1 MAELY
6 PNGTAVVRSHT
17 VLLMTLALLL
27 AALIG
32 AGLMFVGWA
41 VFGDE
46 DAVVVPNASA
56 PATTAP
62 HVTTPAEI
70 ASARALDRV
79 KNEAATAAAVGSSTG
94 ITNEIASARALDRV
108 KNEAATAA
116 AIGNRTGI
124 TEEQAAA
131 PTSSL
136 AGTTAKEAKTDA
148 KVHAEA
154 MRGIAAAR
162 DKPAATAGTTAEGA
176 AAVEAGTAVNGDDDC
191 LDSVVGHC

>member
-17 VLLMTLALLL
+17 VLVMTLALLL

-46 DAVVVPNASA
+46 DAVVVPNVSA

-62 HVTTPAEI
+62 HVTT
-70 ASARALDRV
+70 
-79 KNEAATAAAVGSSTG
+79 AA
-94 ITNEIASARALDRV
+94 EIASARALDRV

-116 AIGNRTGI
+116 AIGNSPGI
-124 TEEQAAA
+124 TKERAAA

-162 DKPAATAGTTAEGA
+162 DKLAATAGTPAEGA
-176 AAVEAGTAVNGDDDC
+176 AAVEAGTAVTGNDDC
-191 LDSVVGHC
+191 LDAVVGHC

>member
-6 PNGTAVVRSHT
+6 PNGTAVVRSPT
-17 VLLMTLALLL
+17 VMVMTLALLL

-79 KNEAATAAAVGSSTG
+79 KNEAATAAA
-94 ITNEIASARALDRV
+94 
-108 KNEAATAA
+108 
-116 AIGNRTGI
+116 IGNGTGV
-124 TEEQAAA
+124 TKERAAA

-136 AGTTAKEAKTDA
+136 AGTTANEARTDA
-148 KVHAEA
+148 EAHADG
-154 MRGIAAAR
+154 MRGIGAAR
-162 DKPAATAGTTAEGA
+162 DNIAAKAGTPADGA
-176 AAVEAGTAVNGDDDC
+176 VAVEAGTAVKGDDDC
-191 LDSVVGHC
+191 LDAVVGHC

>member
-6 PNGTAVVRSHT
+6 PNGTAIVRSHT
-17 VLLMTLALLL
+17 VLVMTLALLL

-41 VFGDE
+41 VFGND

-56 PATTAP
+56 PATAAP

-79 KNEAATAAAVGSSTG
+79 KNEAATATAIGNGTR
-94 ITNEIASARALDRV
+94 ITNER
-108 KNEAATAA
+108 
-116 AIGNRTGI
+116 
-124 TEEQAAA
+124 AAA

-162 DKPAATAGTTAEGA
+162 NKLAAKAGTPADGA
-176 AAVEAGTAVNGDDDC
+176 AAVGAGTVVKGDGEC
-191 LDSVVGHC
+191 LDAVVGHC

>member
-6 PNGTAVVRSHT
+6 PNGTAVARSHT
-17 VLLMTLALLL
+17 VLVMTLALLL

-41 VFGDE
+41 VFGDD

-62 HVTTPAEI
+62 HVTT
-70 ASARALDRV
+70 
-79 KNEAATAAAVGSSTG
+79 AA
-94 ITNEIASARALDRV
+94 EIASARALDRV

-116 AIGNRTGI
+116 AIGNSPGI
-124 TEEQAAA
+124 TKERAAA

-136 AGTTAKEAKTDA
+136 SGTTAKEAKTDA

-154 MRGIAAAR
+154 MHGIAAAR
-162 DKPAATAGTTAEGA
+162 ERGATAGTPAKGA
-176 AAVEAGTAVNGDDDC
+176 AAVEAGTAVKGDDDC
-191 LDSVVGHC
+191 LDAVVGHC